1 VSAPKPRNGEKIPRR
16 QAEGNLVWLD
26 LEMTGLD
33 PQADV
38 ILQAAMI
45 ITNADLE
52 PLDELVYDV
61 WQPPSALERMTPYV
75 RQMHEK
81 NGLLARVAASGTDI
95 GFLEKVLLEHV
106 ATWCTYPAV
115 LCGNSIG
122 HDKRFVERAMPGLAG
137 YLSYRTV
144 DVSSLKILAKRWYGD
159 AAGYAK
165 PTTQEHDALFDIR
178 QSIAELSHYRATIFK
193 AAL

>member
-1 VSAPKPRNGEKIPRR
+1 MSSAKPKEARPDRR
-16 QAEGNLVWLD
+16 QAEGNLAWLD

-38 ILQAAMI
+38 ILQAALI
-45 ITNADLE
+45 VTDSKLTPLE
-52 PLDELVYDV
+52 EFVCDV
-61 WQPPSALERMTPYV
+61 WQPPAALERMTPFV

-81 NGLLARVAASGTDI
+81 NGLLARVAASRVDI
-95 GFLEKVLLEHV
+95 GFLEKLLLERI
-106 ATWCTYPAV
+106 TGWCPYPAV

-122 HDKRFVERAMPGLAG
+122 HDKRFVERWMPGLAG

-144 DVSSLKILAKRWYGD
+144 DVSSLKILSKLWYGD
-159 AAGYAK
+159 AGAYAK

-178 QSIAELSHYRATIFK
+178 QSIAELSFYRTNLFK
-193 AAL
+193 